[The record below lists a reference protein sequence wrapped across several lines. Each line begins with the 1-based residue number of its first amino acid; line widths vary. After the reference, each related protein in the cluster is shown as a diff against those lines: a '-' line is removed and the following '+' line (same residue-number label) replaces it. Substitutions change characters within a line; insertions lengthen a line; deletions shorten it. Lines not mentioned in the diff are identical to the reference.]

1 MCLKEWI
8 FTWISYLNIKLL
20 GRCFI
25 FLKFFFSYIIYKYYD
40 ILRTCIILKNLILS
54 VKIFY
59 NTTPTC
65 ANKLTAKLKI
75 YFQYH
80 TEKRSYEYFSIYI
93 SEKYRNRAAKQS
105 LDLFQ
110 KNTLNSSFLF
120 QFGLYSRSQTY
131 SVRRLR
137 LHNSST
143 I

>member
-25 FLKFFFSYIIYKYYD
+25 FLNFFFSYIIYKYYD

-93 SEKYRNRAAKQS
+93 YIWKISEPGSETIAWPFSKKHTKFKLFISIRTLQS
-105 LDLFQ
+105 ISNIFSP
-110 KNTLNSSFLF
+110 KTP
-120 QFGLYSRSQTY
+120 TP
-131 SVRRLR
+131 
-137 LHNSST
+137 
-143 I
+143 